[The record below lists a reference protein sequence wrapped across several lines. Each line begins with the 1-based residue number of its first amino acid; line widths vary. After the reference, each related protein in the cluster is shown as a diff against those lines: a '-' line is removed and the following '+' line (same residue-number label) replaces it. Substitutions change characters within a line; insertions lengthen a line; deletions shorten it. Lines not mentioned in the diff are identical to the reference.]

1 MNEPSVP
8 APDLAARFA
17 REPVW
22 AVVGASDDPAKYGS
36 RIYRTLKAAGY
47 RVYPVNL
54 RAATID
60 GDPAYPRVTDLPEPP
75 SVVNLVIPPGP
86 GTLQVVRDAHD
97 ALADAVWF
105 QPGAEDAEAI
115 AWAAAHGL
123 EVVRDCILVRHVRLG
138 GDG

>member
-1 MNEPSVP
+1 MDEARERS
-8 APDLAARFA
+8 ATSLADRLA

-22 AVVGASDDPAKYGS
+22 AVVGASDDPAKYGN

-75 SVVNLVIPPGP
+75 AVVDIVIPPGP
-86 GTLQVVRDAHD
+86 GTLDVVRDAHD
-97 ALADAVWF
+97 ALARAVWF
-105 QPGAEDAEAI
+105 QPGAEEAAAI
-115 AWAAAHGL
+115 AWALEHGL
-123 EVVRDCILVRHVRLG
+123 EVVRDCILVRHVQNPSG
-138 GDG
+138 